1 MHLTTEERQR
11 ETDDNWKRLEQ
22 RESDA
27 RFACPD
33 YTLPPRLPQPTSFEK
48 LTNFSDLL
56 AHWEEEDRKKKQI
69 ERDELK
75 AFNLKY
81 GYQP

>member
-1 MHLTTEERQR
+1 MSDYSQKQTDYWGGVAERR
-11 ETDDNWKRLEQ
+11 SSL
-22 RESDA
+22 A
-27 RFACPD
+27 RFAPLPPE
-33 YTLPPRLPQPTSFEK
+33 LPPRLPQPPSFEK

-56 AHWEEEDRKKKQI
+56 AQWEEEDRKKEQI

-81 GYQP
+81 GYQT